1 MLSNVEP
8 TAAQA
13 RAESAFRHALNGS
26 AYDFVEKHTVTADTP
41 LKGILKE
48 AADSDMIVIGATKE
62 PLFRNLLL
70 GNVAQQVAE
79 QANCPVIV
87 VKQRSSM
94 LASVLRE
101 TVLPP
106 IRRSPKLP
114 E

>member
-1 MLSNVEP
+1 
-8 TAAQA
+8 
-13 RAESAFRHALNGS
+13 
-26 AYDFVEKHTVTADTP
+26 
-41 LKGILKE
+41 
-48 AADSDMIVIGATKE
+48 
-62 PLFRNLLL
+62 LFRNLLL